1 MNDVSSCATSISPPS
16 SDGVSALKAL
26 LVNTATVAGV
36 IGVAQD
42 GEILAEVQ
50 LALTTASNKVI
61 SAIDE
66 AILESRC
73 RLHDMDAILLTKGP
87 GTFTGTRVGVSIA
100 KGIAYALPC
109 SLASI
114 STLEAVAWAGIHA
127 LDSVCEYESVWA
139 LLDARR
145 NEFYAQ
151 RFVYHDGILQSQA
164 QGICGGSIVLDAV
177 LHSRGLAACAFSPEL
192 LTGLNLHDW
201 PEVAWQFDAHPT
213 CRSMIAAGIHALG
226 EDPLSLE
233 PVYLRTTEELF
244 DRPRSLG

>member
-1 MNDVSSCATSISPPS
+1 MTSTSPPS
-16 SDGVSALKAL
+16 SDGVSALKTL

-42 GEILAEVQ
+42 GEVLAEVR
-50 LALTTASNKVI
+50 LALATASNKVI

-73 RLHDMDAILLTKGP
+73 RLRDMDSILLTKGP

-164 QGICGGSIVLDAV
+164 PGICGGSIVLDAV